1 MTTGQ
6 SVLVLGASGGCG
18 QWVTRLAQEAGHRV
32 RALVRPGTPFDA
44 PEGVDVRVG
53 SALDVED
60 IAAAVEEQGVV
71 ISCIGPQRANP
82 WNPWSSLRPPLG
94 VAERSARAILDAIG
108 SSGHRRLVAISAA
121 GVGDSIARTTPAMRW
136 LIAHSTIGEMYAD
149 LNRMEEVL
157 RASGQDWV
165 ALRPVTLVN
174 AGRPSGRA
182 RVLRRYRALSVVSRA
197 DVAAWLLAVASA
209 AEAKDRTPVIGWW

>member
-1 MTTGQ
+1 
-6 SVLVLGASGGCG
+6 
-18 QWVTRLAQEAGHRV
+18 
-32 RALVRPGTPFDA
+32 
-44 PEGVDVRVG
+44 VG

-149 LNRMEEVL
+149 LNRMEAVL

-165 ALRPVTLVN
+165 AVRPVTLVN
-174 AGRPSGRA
+174 TGRPSGRA

-197 DVAAWLLAVASA
+197 DVAAWLLADALE
-209 AEAKDRTPVIGWW
+209 AEPEDRTPLIGWW